1 MKYILVT
8 VRCDKDEPPNSKVA
22 MFLPIN
28 GVAFAKLIPITAAPY
43 ANVSQGSKYPEYPK
57 TIVSAISATPISQF
71 NSRGFLYAP
80 VKYTLHMCKNTDAT
94 MK

>member
-43 ANVSQGSKYPEYPK
+43 AKLSQGSKYPEYPNI
-57 TIVSAISATPISQF
+57 TLDNLQF
-71 NSRGFLYAP
+71 QNHVF
-80 VKYTLHMCKNTDAT
+80 
-94 MK
+94 